1 VCVCACEQCDAR
13 PGRPDGAAGRACK
26 ESVRVCI
33 SISSCLSHIGRVSIC
48 FESSCGACRG
58 RALFCAKINRRSRR
72 ISGFSPRPVMTSKS
86 PFAKLGIKLPSPGTR
101 LRSVRWRSVSSG
113 RSCQDRATVHYSPCR
128 WYVLDVITSAAAAR
142 NFARSCNTQERLA
155 GVPPSWSAAA
165 AVSQASRTTSR
176 DLRVS
181 SHE

>member
-1 VCVCACEQCDAR
+1 MCVCACEQCDAR

-48 FESSCGACRG
+48 FESSVRCVSWTCCFARKLIEEVEEYPVF
-58 RALFCAKINRRSRR
+58 A
-72 ISGFSPRPVMTSKS
+72 FSPSKS
-86 PFAKLGIKLPSPGTR
+86 PFKTWNRIKLPSPGTR

-142 NFARSCNTQERLA
+142 NFARSCNIQERLA